1 MADPYKTL
9 GVARGASADE
19 IKKAYR
25 KLAKKLHPDVNPG
38 NKKVELQFKE
48 TTAAYDLLSDAEKR
62 RKFDSGEIDDQGNP
76 KGFSGWGNARGGAAG
91 AGAGTRRGGPRA
103 ADVGLEDEFAED
115 LFRDFF
121 NFGRGAGGN
130 AGGRTGIKMRGAD
143 VTYKAAVPFLE
154 AARGAKKRLTLSD
167 GKTLDITIPPGTTDG
182 QSLRLKSQGLPGQG
196 GAPNGDA
203 YVEIEVK
210 AHPYFERE
218 NSDILL
224 ECPISLNEAVLGGQ
238 ITVPTIDGLV
248 AMKVPPNSNTGTQ
261 LRLKGKG
268 IADPK
273 TGQRG
278 DQYVRFVVVLP
289 KEMDPDLAQAVERW
303 AKTHGGDQDVRA
315 KFNQT

>member
-38 NKKVELQFKE
+38 NKKVEQQFKE
-48 TTAAYDLLSDAEKR
+48 ASAAYDLLSDAEKR
-62 RKFDSGEIDDQGNP
+62 RKFDAGEIDDQGNP
-76 KGFSGWGNARGGAAG
+76 RGFGGWGNARGAG
-91 AGAGTRRGGPRA
+91 AGAGQRRGGPRA
-103 ADVGLEDEFAED
+103 ADVGLDDDFSED

-121 NFGRGAGGN
+121 NFGRGGQGAG
-130 AGGRTGIKMRGAD
+130 RSGIKMRGAD
-143 VTYKAAVPFLE
+143 VTYKADVPFLE

-167 GKTLDITIPPGTTDG
+167 GKTLDITIPPGTIDG
-182 QSLRLKSQGLPGQG
+182 QTLRLKGQGLPGQG

-203 YVEIEVK
+203 YVEIAVK
-210 AHPYFERE
+210 PHAYFERDG
-218 NSDILL
+218 NDILL
-224 ECPISLNEAVLGGQ
+224 ECPISLNEAVVGGQ

-248 AMKVPPNSNTGTQ
+248 AMKVPKNSNTGTQ

-289 KEMDPDLAQAVERW
+289 KQMDADLEQAI
-303 AKTHGGDQDVRA
+303 AKSPGSDQDVRA
-315 KFNQT
+315 KFNQS